1 VGGTLTVP
9 LHGSPAEAAVVAV
22 GELGLTTTQLAT
34 RRPTLDD
41 IYLRLTGGRLAAA

>member
-1 VGGTLTVP
+1 
-9 LHGSPAEAAVVAV
+9 VVAV
-22 GELGLTTTQLAT
+22 GELGLAATELTT